1 MNNDEFSD
9 ILALVEQR
17 LAALTKALAK
27 QKAKTEGLEVKYM
40 QTPRWSR
47 TRDALKIL
55 ARTEKAEHDLAVVA
69 GRQQEAES
77 IWQLL
82 KAHASEENNV

>member
-1 MNNDEFSD
+1 MNSREFNE
-9 ILALVEQR
+9 ILAMVEER
-17 LAALTKALAK
+17 LAVLTKALQE
-27 QKAKTEGLEVKYM
+27 QKAKTERLEVEYM